1 VQVLPGWQRKAL
13 LAAAQLNVDVQV
25 DEKGRPFIRLEAD
38 GKSRPRIIS
47 LGIRKRPLHWAM
59 AGCLPG
65 VQHFKFCE
73 PRAAATEAALECKQ
87 CACLMPK
94 VGGTGARNMPASEEQ
109 LMRKLYRLGICD
121 SMCAQVAVGWWR
133 GRVDFLH
140 AQRSVLIQADGTC
153 HDTGMYDN
161 STEKLLQ
168 RDVAFCAAA
177 YAKFLPAGGSVLRV
191 RTCESDW
198 QDSLETGFQLAA
210 GGGVIVLSP
219 SYSAVMVSACRGVQ
233 RAFPEALRDALP
245 RCVYTERN
253 SWHVFQWRASN

>member
-1 VQVLPGWQRKAL
+1 M
-13 LAAAQLNVDVQV
+13 LAAAQLKVDVQV

-177 YAKFLPAGGSVLRV
+177 YAKFLLAGGSVLRV

-219 SYSAVMVSACRGVQ
+219 SDSAVMVSACRGVQ